1 MQQFYSLER
10 DQQMACEETYVNML
24 QLYTLTPGSIS
35 AFRDIRLCNEMCP
48 PLSKNGGPLSEH
60 SMPEETLS
68 EEPQSVETL
77 SVEQLSYN
85 IVVKE
90 ETWTTKAEYEKE
102 VLEDPLKI
110 FELARAWTVLV

>member
-48 PLSKNGGPLSEH
+48 PLSKNMGPLSVEPLSED
-60 SMPEETLS
+60 SMPE
-68 EEPQSVETL
+68 ETL